1 MTPQQAKDKPDRQQS
16 VILSDAPALSLEGKD
31 LNLEDYVEL
40 KFSEFVRS
48 MKASSATSLH
58 ATVVQA
64 VERPLIRHAL
74 RETGGNQIQAAQ
86 LLGLHRNTLRKKIEA
101 YGLHVERRSQSRR
114 RRQSGSSLTD
124 SRRDPRRNG

>member
-1 MTPQQAKDKPDRQQS
+1 MTPQQAQDKPDRQQS
-16 VILSDAPALSLEGKD
+16 VVLSDAPALSLEGKD
-31 LNLEDYVEL
+31 LNLEDYVES

-48 MKASSATSLH
+48 MKTSSATSLH

-74 RETGGNQIQAAQ
+74 REAGGNQIQAAQ